1 MYSIITHDERNQA
14 LELSQQPHH
23 LSLLFPQNI
32 KLCDICVERLKEA
45 VEGLMEV
52 SSSLL
57 LSKLRTAPSYIRV
70 FVLVLF

>member
-1 MYSIITHDERNQA
+1 
-14 LELSQQPHH
+14 
-23 LSLLFPQNI
+23 
-32 KLCDICVERLKEA
+32 VERLKEA